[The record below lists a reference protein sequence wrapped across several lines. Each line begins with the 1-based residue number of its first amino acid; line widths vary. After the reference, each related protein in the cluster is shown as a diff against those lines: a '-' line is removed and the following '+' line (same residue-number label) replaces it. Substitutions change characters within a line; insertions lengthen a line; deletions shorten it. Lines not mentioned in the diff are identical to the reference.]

1 MKIKNKNILWA
12 ILACFFGSFAGQ
24 FLSFGIGL
32 IILLKSRSALIF
44 GISQFLGPLV
54 CFIFTKQMKNILGK
68 YKVSTILKVSL
79 FSTTLISL
87 LIGFSLWIISN
98 QNFLYLIVIL
108 LLTFN
113 AIFNQMFSVSYNIS
127 CKFLVSSEA
136 EVKKLKA
143 LEEIVGAIALIISPL
158 LAATLFTIL
167 NSTVYI
173 ILSATIDFITL
184 FMVSRLVFFNK
195 EYQSDTEI
203 NGSASPL
210 NVTKNNDSSLR
221 SPTSLFI
228 IIPTIISIAFSSIN
242 VGLPFIQIDK
252 LSLSACQYA
261 FTKVLWAVG
270 MLGSGIF
277 LIKNLK
283 KEARL
288 ADFAKAVFMMG
299 AIVMIFSVL
308 LFTKFLPTFLSISLF
323 NLFFATVIVRYRV
336 TLSVN
341 TLNNFS
347 EGALNNILTKQKNY
361 DQLFRALS
369 VMLFGYLYDRIPF
382 TDIFLIT
389 AVLMIV
395 AGLLYVKILDLRHD
409 SYKAY

>member
-12 ILACFFGSFAGQ
+12 LSACFFGSFAGQ

-44 GISQFLGPLV
+44 GISQFLGPVV
-54 CFIFTKQMKNILGK
+54 CFIFTKQMKNILEK
-68 YKVSTILKVSL
+68 YKVSSILKLSL
-79 FSTTLISL
+79 FSTTIISL

-98 QNFLYLIVIL
+98 QNFLFLMVIL
-108 LLTFN
+108 LLTLN

-136 EVKKLKA
+136 EVKRLKS
-143 LEEIVGAIALIISPL
+143 LEEVVGAIALIISPL

-173 ILSATIDFITL
+173 ILSAAIDFITL

-195 EYQSDTEI
+195 EYEPDTEI
-203 NGSASPL
+203 NDSGSLL
-210 NVTKNNDSSLR
+210 NTTKNNDFIVR
-221 SPTSLFI
+221 RQTSLFI
-228 IIPTIISIAFSSIN
+228 IVPTIISIGFSSIN

-252 LSLSACQYA
+252 LSLSAFQYA

-270 MLGSGIF
+270 MLISGVF

-283 KEARL
+283 KESKL
-288 ADFAKAVFMMG
+288 ADFAKSILIMG
-299 AIVMIFSVL
+299 AIVMLFSVSL
-308 LFTKFLPTFLSISLF
+308 LMKFFPPFLSISLF
-323 NLFFATVIVRYRV
+323 NLFFAIIIVRYRV
-336 TLSVN
+336 ILSVN

-347 EGALNNILTKQKNY
+347 ESALNNILTKQKNY
-361 DQLFRALS
+361 DQLLRAVS
-369 VMLFGYLYDRIPF
+369 VMLFGYLYDRVPF
-382 TDIFLIT
+382 TDVFLLT
-389 AVLMIV
+389 AVLMII
-395 AGLLYVKILDLRHD
+395 AGLFYMKILDLRHD
-409 SYKAY
+409 SYKVY